1 MNDGEYIKYH
11 QLLGTWFSWLLTNYS
26 VHKKCKSVVPKSY
39 GPLSVAFGFSENADL
54 DDSVI
59 LHLFFFFLQGLIW
72 NVIYLPI
79 SSWLKSWLLKATWLL
94 HFSGGFDK
102 LQAWTALYFCWFQY
116 ILDKVLFF
124 QIAGNL
130 SSTIPVFHDVEET
143 SVDKKL

>member
-59 LHLFFFFLQGLIW
+59 LHLFFFSSRTNLKCNISAHLKLVEKLI
-72 NVIYLPI
+72 
-79 SSWLKSWLLKATWLL
+79 T
-94 HFSGGFDK
+94 
-102 LQAWTALYFCWFQY
+102 
-116 ILDKVLFF
+116 
-124 QIAGNL
+124 
-130 SSTIPVFHDVEET
+130 
-143 SVDKKL
+143 